1 MVGEMFADFDNDCS
15 LELNAGV
22 MGLASAEYKI
32 EGAGYGE
39 LLVLIYKAATLGHR
53 ENLVNRIISDYNY
66 TKEQA
71 NQGGEEMAGDAP
83 MEGPAED
90 MAAME

>member
-15 LELNAGV
+15 LDLNGNIF
-22 MGLASAEYKI
+22 GLASAEYKI

-53 ENLVNRIISDYNY
+53 ESLVSRIIGDYNY
-66 TKEQA
+66 SKE
-71 NQGGEEMAGDAP
+71 AGND
-83 MEGPAED
+83 
-90 MAAME
+90 